1 VRVNEPRLEAGF
13 SRFLHSLGW
22 TGPAEGEFIRDEV
35 TDRFHLIEVNPR
47 FTGWIYYSAA
57 LGCNQP
63 LVAVLAALGQE
74 ADVPKPYNDVA
85 FVRRAMELPVRA
97 SQLAALATKGHL
109 RHA

>member
-1 VRVNEPRLEAGF
+1 VHVKQPGLEADF
-13 SRFLHSLGW
+13 SRFLRAIAW
-22 TGPAEGEFIRDEV
+22 IGPGEGEFIRDEV
-35 TDRFHLIEVNPR
+35 TDRFYLIEVNPR

-63 LVAVLAALGQE
+63 RIALRTAMGEAVE
-74 ADVPKPYNDVA
+74 APGADHEVA
-85 FVRRAMELPVRA
+85 FVRRMTEFPMRA